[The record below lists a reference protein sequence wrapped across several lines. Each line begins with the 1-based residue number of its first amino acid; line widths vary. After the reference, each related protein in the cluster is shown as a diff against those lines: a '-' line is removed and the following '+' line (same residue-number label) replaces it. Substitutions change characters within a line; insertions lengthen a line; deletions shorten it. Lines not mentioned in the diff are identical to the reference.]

1 MLLARPAQRPNGI
14 HSLPQRRPF
23 SNMQQQETATKE
35 VMTARREAHQ
45 LRQDIPRGKNRV
57 QYNINVGD
65 VLEGFK
71 VTAIEDVPDFAIRA
85 FTLED

>member
-1 MLLARPAQRPNGI
+1 
-14 HSLPQRRPF
+14 
-23 SNMQQQETATKE
+23 MQQQETATKE